1 MSIIKRIF
9 SFFKNIFTQ
18 KEEVKMLQEPIIT
31 NQEEKSSFIESL
43 KVNITKNSKKNNIET
58 LVNDGDGLG
67 IQSKISF

>member
-1 MSIIKRIF
+1 MSIVKRIF
-9 SFFKNIFTQ
+9 LFFKNIFNQ

-31 NQEEKSSFIESL
+31 NKEEKSSFIESL

-67 IQSKISF
+67 IQAKISF